1 MKYLIILLTACAMC
15 MGCKKNRT
23 VIAKGKVI
31 NPVTGEGQEGFEVRI
46 LKNTT
51 GSLGTTGGVEEVVET
66 FTDANGNF
74 EIQHTGSGT
83 YQLSCNLPVD
93 NYPIGW
99 YQNGEKVNSS
109 TVRMSLPKGE
119 ETYAEYHSVPYKTIN
134 MVINHNSCEGAMDT
148 TYFQTKRTIIDEN
161 FSSLSSPQIGC
172 LNSNSNPEFLAGTW
186 IYKFTLIRPSGTEIK
201 YDTFYVDSDLTNQVI
216 NLDF

>member
-1 MKYLIILLTACAMC
+1 MKYLIILLTACAIC

-23 VIAKGKVI
+23 AVIKGRVI
-31 NPVTGEGQEGFEVRI
+31 NPITNEGFEGFEVWLQR
-46 LKNTT
+46 TT
-51 GSLGTTGGVEEVVET
+51 SGSIGTTGGFET
-66 FTDANGNF
+66 IEKTTTDANGYF
-74 EIQHTGSGT
+74 EIEGKGSGG
-83 YQLSCNLPVD
+83 LNIRCVD
-93 NYPIGW
+93 ENNYSIGW

-109 TVRMSLPKGE
+109 TQTMSVPKGE